1 MVRSAAAL
9 AGTLEGEG
17 MGGRVRVVVGKRAY
31 TAASVIVA
39 PRRHGN
45 VAHARREGSMTRA
58 YDSCWTWPQS
68 NEDNKSSRICQTS
81 RWAVFEV
88 VKLEPMMCWMVWNDP

>member
-58 YDSCWTWPQS
+58 YDSCAMVAGLDLSALTF
-68 NEDNKSSRICQTS
+68 SR
-81 RWAVFEV
+81 
-88 VKLEPMMCWMVWNDP
+88 P